1 MAQTI
6 TIGSPQFKVLLGQME
21 DAIGT
26 LEYHMGLLGTAGG
39 LVNKAFDHATM
50 SWDSPAADGFKE
62 LLPAVTT
69 NLGELLDALD
79 NIHSRLVTTY
89 QNYLDMEQANI
100 RTLTPAGSGP
110 QSASRQPGRLE
121 PLTAPPPPAPSRVTA
136 KPTPAKAKPAPAKP
150 GRLERLEA
158 PGTTPPQHNVHD
170 VAKPQNHKAAP
181 DHQKPSHDHEPTPD
195 HDKSHDHRP
204 APEHPK
210 PHDHKGHHHDAK
222 IRESP
227 KPEEHQRLH
236 RAEEAPRQARDQRL
250 VSKDGDGQ

>member
-39 LVNKAFDHATM
+39 LVNKEFDHATL

-89 QNYLDMEQANI
+89 QNYQDMEQANI
-100 RTLTPAGSGP
+100 RTLTPTGSGP
-110 QSASRQPGRLE
+110 QSASGQPGRLE
-121 PLTAPPPPAPSRVTA
+121 ALAVVPPPAPSVKAVPQKPDRLEALQVAPPPPAPTRVTA
-136 KPTPAKAKPAPAKP
+136 KPAPAQPAPAQP
-150 GRLERLEA
+150 GRLERLEPA
-158 PGTTPPQHNVHD
+158 GTTPPQHNAHD
-170 VAKPQNHKAAP
+170 AAKPQNHKVAP
-181 DHQKPSHDHEPTPD
+181 DHQ
-195 HDKSHDHRP
+195 
-204 APEHPK
+204 K
-210 PHDHKGHHHDAK
+210 PHDHKGHHRDAK

-227 KPEEHQRLH
+227 KPEEHQRVH
-236 RAEEAPRQARDQRL
+236 RAEEAPRLARDQPL
-250 VSKDGDGQ
+250 VPKDDDGQ